1 MCRQIKVVLIPS
13 PLIQPPAIRSMLIQ
27 SLLGTG
33 LDFGMKLKEMSRMP
47 VLDIFGWSQWVDG
60 GTIS

>member
-1 MCRQIKVVLIPS
+1 MVLIPS

>member
-1 MCRQIKVVLIPS
+1 MCRQIKVLFIHS
-13 PLIQPPAIRSMLIQ
+13 PLTQPPAIRLILIQ

-33 LDFGMKLKEMSRMP
+33 LNLGMKSKEMSRMP
-47 VLDIFGWSQWVDG
+47 VLDIFGWSQWVYG